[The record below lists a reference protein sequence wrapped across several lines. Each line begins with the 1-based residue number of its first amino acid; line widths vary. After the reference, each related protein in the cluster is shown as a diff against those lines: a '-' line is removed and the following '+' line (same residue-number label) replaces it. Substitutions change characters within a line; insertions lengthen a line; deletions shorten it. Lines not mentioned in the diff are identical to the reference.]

1 MEISRRGAGRC
12 RRNINRRDVVF
23 SGNLNANFFAL
34 DAGAGGELYKFNT
47 GDAISGGVVTYEGG
61 GKQM

>member
-1 MEISRRGAGRC
+1 
-12 RRNINRRDVVF
+12 VVF